1 MASPMLHKIHNHKS
15 AVVGGVNNKSKKFT
29 LYHSN
34 GILRIYIKRWRIMIN
49 IDKSLVGDALSL
61 PAIQRVELVELLLAS
76 LDKPDI
82 SVD

>member
-1 MASPMLHKIHNHKS
+1 M
-15 AVVGGVNNKSKKFT
+15 
-29 LYHSN
+29 
-34 GILRIYIKRWRIMIN
+34 IY